1 MLRTS
6 GRGAHRYDPDVSVG
20 THVLLG
26 LCGLVG
32 GIGITALGPGGVV
45 VTIGLFAF
53 SGLSPAQIAG
63 TAIVTNVGAGL
74 LGAGVY
80 LRSGQ
85 LREPGTRRLARTLIA
100 CAVLGTP
107 LGVLANAHVSG
118 PLFGA
123 LLGACVMAVGILLYV
138 RVQRPG
144 PVSPQP
150 GSVPRGPRLGI
161 GGAVA
166 VISGLFG
173 LGGPLLSVPLL
184 IAAGT
189 PMLAALAAAQ
199 AQSVVIAGVGTIG
212 YALQGDVAWSLTLVV
227 GVPQLAGVVIG
238 WRLAHAIPADRL
250 RIVLAGALILA
261 GPYLILRNA

>member
-1 MLRTS
+1 
-6 GRGAHRYDPDVSVG
+6 VSVG

-26 LCGLVG
+26 LFGLFG
-32 GIGITALGPGGVV
+32 GIGITALGPGGVL
-45 VTIGLFAF
+45 VTIGLFAL
-53 SGLSPAQIAG
+53 SGLSPAEIAG

-85 LREPGTRRLARTLIA
+85 LREPGTRRLARTLIG

-123 LLGACVMAVGILLYV
+123 LLGACVMAVGVLLYV
-138 RVQRPG
+138 RVRRPG
-144 PVSPQP
+144 PVSPQL
-150 GSVPRGPRLGI
+150 GSLPRVRLMGI
-161 GGAVA
+161 GAAVA
-166 VISGLFG
+166 VVSGLFG

-184 IAAGT
+184 IAAGA
-189 PMLAALAAAQ
+189 PMLTALAAAQ

-212 YALQGDVAWSLTLVV
+212 YAVQGDVSWSLALIV

-238 WRLAHAIPADRL
+238 WRVAQALPADRL
-250 RIVLAGALILA
+250 RVALAGALILL

>member
-1 MLRTS
+1 
-6 GRGAHRYDPDVSVG
+6 VSVG
-20 THVLLG
+20 TDVLLG
-26 LCGLVG
+26 VCGLVG

-45 VTIGLFAF
+45 VTVGLFAF
-53 SGLSPAQIAG
+53 SGLPPAEIAG
-63 TAIVTNVGAGL
+63 TAIVTNVSAGL

-85 LREPGTRRLARTLIA
+85 LREPSTRRLARTLIA
-100 CAVLGTP
+100 CAALGTP

-118 PLFGA
+118 RLFGA
-123 LLGACVMAVGILLYV
+123 LLGACVTAVGLLLYV

-144 PVSPQP
+144 PASPEP
-150 GSVPRGPRLGI
+150 GLVPRGRLLGM

-166 VISGLFG
+166 VVSGLFG

-189 PMLAALAAAQ
+189 PMLTALAAAQ
-199 AQSVVIAGVGTIG
+199 AQSVVIASVGTIG
-212 YALQGDVAWSLTLVV
+212 YAIQGDVSWSLAVVV

-238 WRLAHAIPADRL
+238 WRLARALPADRL
-250 RIVLAGALILA
+250 RVALAGALILL
-261 GPYLILRNA
+261 GPYLIVRNA

>member
-1 MLRTS
+1 MLVEAALS
-6 GRGAHRYDPDVSVG
+6 AGPLVA
-20 THVLLG
+20 LA

-32 GIGITALGPGGVV
+32 GIGITALGPGGVL

-53 SGLSPAQIAG
+53 SGLTPPEIAG

-80 LRSGQ
+80 IRSGQ
-85 LREPGTRRLARTLIA
+85 LRQPVTQRLARTLIV
-100 CAVLGTP
+100 CAVVGTP

-118 PLFGA
+118 PLFGT
-123 LLGACVMAVGILLYV
+123 LLGACVLAVGSLLYV
-138 RVQRPG
+138 RVRRPG
-144 PVSPQP
+144 PVSRSP
-150 GSVPRGPRLGI
+150 VPLPRARVLGI

-166 VISGLFG
+166 VVSGLFG

-189 PMLAALAAAQ
+189 PMLTSLAAAQ
-199 AQSVVIAGVGTIG
+199 AQSVVIAAVGTIG
-212 YALQGDVAWSLTLVV
+212 YAVQGDVSWSLAVLV
-227 GVPQLAGVVIG
+227 GLPQLAGVVIG
-238 WRLAHAIPADRL
+238 WRLAHALPADRL
-250 RIVLAGALILA
+250 RVALAGALILI

>member
-1 MLRTS
+1 
-6 GRGAHRYDPDVSVG
+6 VSLG
-20 THVLLG
+20 TDVLLG

-32 GIGITALGPGGVV
+32 GIGITALGPGGVL

-53 SGLSPAQIAG
+53 SGLSPAEIAG
-63 TAIVTNVGAGL
+63 TAIVTNVAAGL

-85 LREPGTRRLARTLIA
+85 LREHSTRQLARTLIA
-100 CAVLGTP
+100 CAVVGTP

-118 PLFGA
+118 SLFGT
-123 LLGACVMAVGILLYV
+123 LLGVCVMAVGALLYV
-138 RVQRPG
+138 RVRRPD
-144 PVSPQP
+144 PVS
-150 GSVPRGPRLGI
+150 GPPVSRPPVSLSPAWLVAI
-161 GGAVA
+161 GGTVA
-166 VISGLFG
+166 VVSGLFG

-189 PMLAALAAAQ
+189 PMLTALAAAQ

-212 YALQGDVAWSLTLVV
+212 YAIQGDVSWSLALLV
-227 GVPQLAGVVIG
+227 GIPQLAGVVIG
-238 WRLAHAIPADRL
+238 WRLAHALPADRL
-250 RIVLAGALILA
+250 RVALAGVLVVV